1 MMIEALNKRRSGQSG
16 EQRPAG
22 CRRFRKG
29 RWAALTVMA
38 FITAATAGD
47 TLARGHA
54 YPTRTHRMVVDV
66 ALRSAVPPELAL
78 AVARV
83 GRDQRLAG
91 AGVPEAVGIMQVVP
105 SVARAELGVRA
116 YDLGDGRANAGI
128 AVALLERLYRRHGE
142 RWDLALSHY
151 RGGPLPRCESGA
163 VAHAHTVDY
172 VADVMEW
179 WRRYQ
184 KDGTVAA
191 LTGEAG
197 NDPGRGAQANSVA
210 PGGTG
215 AAGRVP
221 LGHAETPW
229 SRDGATP
236 WSGWEGRFRSDDRPA
251 YGNGQPRR
259 FF

>member
-1 MMIEALNKRRSGQSG
+1 MTIKAFGKGSRRAGATVS
-16 EQRPAG
+16 RP
-22 CRRFRKG
+22 FRTG
-29 RWAALTVMA
+29 RWSTVAAAALVVA
-38 FITAATAGD
+38 GIAGD
-47 TLARGHA
+47 TQARSSA
-54 YPTRTHRMVVDV
+54 YPARAQRVVVDA
-66 ALRSAVPPELAL
+66 ALKSAVPPELAL

-83 GRDQRLAG
+83 GRDQRLTG

-116 YDLGDGRANAGI
+116 YDLGDGHANAGI

-151 RGGPLPRCESGA
+151 RGGRLPRCESGA
-163 VAHAHTVDY
+163 VVHAHTVDY

-197 NDPGRGAQANSVA
+197 TDPGRGAHGNAQANSVA

-215 AAGRVP
+215 AAGRAP
-221 LGHAETPW
+221 LGHAE
-229 SRDGATP
+229 TP

-251 YGNGQPRR
+251 YGNGRPRR

>member
-1 MMIEALNKRRSGQSG
+1 MTIEASDIRSSV
-16 EQRPAG
+16 QRSAVG
-22 CRRFRKG
+22 GRCGSG
-29 RWAALTVMA
+29 RWTVLAVMA

-47 TLARGHA
+47 TLARGPA
-54 YPTRTHRMVVDV
+54 YPTRAQRMVVDA
-66 ALRSAVPPELAL
+66 ALRSVVPPELAL

-83 GRDQRLAG
+83 GRDQRLAS
-91 AGVPEAVGIMQVVP
+91 AGVPDTVGIMQVVP

-116 YDLGDGRANAGI
+116 YDLGDGHANAGI
-128 AVALLERLYRRHGE
+128 GVALLERLYRRHGE

-163 VAHAHTVDY
+163 VVHAHTVDY

-179 WRRYQ
+179 WRRLQ

-197 NDPGRGAQANSVA
+197 TDPGRGAHGNANSVA

-215 AAGRVP
+215 AVGRKAP
-221 LGHAETPW
+221 GDARHLRSGDGGTPW
-229 SRDGATP
+229 Q
-236 WSGWEGRFRSDDRPA
+236 GWQGRFRSDDRPT
-251 YGNGQPRR
+251 YGNGQQRR